1 MKRAITK
8 VYMRGT
14 TPETSHLVKV
24 KGYEVNILG
33 FNCVVHHEVLSNVAR
48 PAWGVVSSD
57 RQYGFRLNKK
67 EWKVTEKMS
76 GRSFGRGRTRQDAID
91 IARGRLVESKHFKEG
106 TLASHIM
113 CLAAEIPDSVRE
125 WDLTEG

>member
-24 KGYEVNILG
+24 KGYEVDILG
-33 FNCVVHHEVLSNVAR
+33 FATVVHHEVLPNAGR
-48 PAWGVVSSD
+48 PD
-57 RQYGFRLNKK
+57 HPHGFRFNKK
-67 EWKVTEKMS
+67 VWKVTEKMS

-91 IARGRLVESKHFKEG
+91 IARGRLVESKNYKDG
-106 TLASHIM
+106 TLASRIM